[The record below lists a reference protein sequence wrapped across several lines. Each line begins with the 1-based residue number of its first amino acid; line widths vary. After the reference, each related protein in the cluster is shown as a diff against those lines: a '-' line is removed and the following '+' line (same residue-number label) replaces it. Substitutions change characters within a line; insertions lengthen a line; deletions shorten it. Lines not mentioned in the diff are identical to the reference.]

1 MSLERGLK
9 GEEAACKLLRR
20 SGYKIIERNYRGPR
34 YEVDII
40 AREGDVIAFV
50 EVKTRPPGGA
60 SEGAEAIGPRKQHRI
75 ARAAEHYL
83 MTHPGAQE
91 AFCRFDVVLIEA
103 EAGKEAGGGRLIRD
117 AYR

>member
-1 MSLERGLK
+1 MNLERGLK

-20 SGYKIIERNYRGPR
+20 SGYEILERNYRGPR

-40 AREGDVIAFV
+40 AREGDIIAFV
-50 EVKTRPPGGA
+50 EVKTRPPGGE
-60 SEGAEAIGPRKQHRI
+60 SDGAEAIGPRKQHRI
-75 ARAAEHYL
+75 TRAAEHYL
-83 MTHPGAQE
+83 MTHPDARE

-103 EAGKEAGGGRLIRD
+103 EAGKKAAGGRLIRD